1 MTRLTRAEIA
11 ISPYSTTISTAVNV
25 TTVISEDWKQRMV
38 ASVPTISVATQG
50 APRRGST
57 LAIRELIGSG
67 QAKSRPLA
75 HTILENCRV
84 MATDALKIAI
94 SAP

>member
-1 MTRLTRAEIA
+1 
-11 ISPYSTTISTAVNV
+11 
-25 TTVISEDWKQRMV
+25 
-38 ASVPTISVATQG
+38 
-50 APRRGST
+50 
-57 LAIRELIGSG
+57 LAIRELIGLG

-75 HTILENCRV
+75 HTIRENCRV